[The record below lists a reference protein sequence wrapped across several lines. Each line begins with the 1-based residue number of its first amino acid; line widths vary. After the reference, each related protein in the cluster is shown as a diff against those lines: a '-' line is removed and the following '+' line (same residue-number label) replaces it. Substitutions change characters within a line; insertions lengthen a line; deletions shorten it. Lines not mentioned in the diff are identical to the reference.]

1 MSNLSKYLFFYIFL
15 GATGASAQTS
25 GGTQYA
31 MFQTSGT
38 HCGVYAASKYTS
50 FGSVKWK
57 FKSNGKIYSSPAVI
71 NGVAY
76 VGSEDGYL
84 YAIDIKTGKSAWK
97 FKTDGAVDSS
107 PAAYENVIYF
117 GSFDGYVYAVNALSG
132 KLIWKFKTG
141 GEKLIGHK
149 GLWGMTPKDM
159 YMEDQYDFYLS
170 SPVLNLNDHD
180 LTLYFGSSDGNL
192 YALDAYTGK
201 KKWAFRAN
209 GSIHTS
215 PALYNGTIY
224 FGSWD
229 TYLYALDAGSG
240 QLKWK
245 FKTLDQPVYHQL
257 EGIQA
262 SPTCYNGA
270 IYFGCRDG
278 HFYSLNANTGKLLW
292 TIGMN
297 GSWVL
302 TTAAT
307 RDGMIYI
314 STSDTYLF
322 MALNAKT
329 GAEKYRFKANGYI
342 YSSPAIS
349 GNTAYFGDFT
359 GKLFALNL
367 TTGKSSGT
375 FATSGRIENA
385 KKFLNKDQLD
395 FIYLIKSKDTAAY
408 ATSVAVM
415 SLLYKLGPIVSSP
428 AISNGVI
435 YFGSADGCL
444 YALNLK

>member
-1 MSNLSKYLFFYIFL
+1 MSNLPKYLLLCILL
-15 GATGASAQTS
+15 GITGAFAQTHP
-25 GGTQYA
+25 GNGYA
-31 MFQTSGT
+31 IFQTSGT
-38 HCGVYAASKYTS
+38 HCGVYPASKYTS
-50 FGSVKWK
+50 FGSLKWK
-57 FKSNGKIYSSPAVI
+57 FKSNGKIFSSPAVI
-71 NGVAY
+71 NGIAY
-76 VGSEDGYL
+76 VGSEDDYL
-84 YAIDIKTGKSAWK
+84 YAVDTKTGNPIWK
-97 FKTDGAVDSS
+97 FKTSGAIDSS
-107 PAAYENVIYF
+107 PTIYKNVVYF
-117 GSFDGYVYAVNALSG
+117 GSYDGYYYAVNTLDG

-141 GEKLIGHK
+141 GEKRVGRK
-149 GLWGMTPKDM
+149 GLWGMTPKDL

-180 LTLYFGSSDGNL
+180 LTVYFGSSDGNL
-192 YALDAYTGK
+192 YALNAHTGE
-201 KKWAFRAN
+201 KKWAFRAK

-215 PALYNGTIY
+215 PALYSNTIY

-229 TYLYALDAGSG
+229 TYLYALDAASG

-245 FKTLDQPVYHQL
+245 FKTQDQPVYHQL

-262 SPTCYNGA
+262 SPTCYNGS

-278 HFYSLNANTGKLLW
+278 HFYSLNANTGKLLRK
-292 TIGMN
+292 IGMN
-297 GSWVL
+297 GSWIL
-302 TTAAT
+302 STAAA
-307 RDGMIYI
+307 RDGIIYI

-322 MALNAKT
+322 MALDAKT
-329 GAEKYRFKANGYI
+329 GKEKYRFKANGYI
-342 YSSPAIS
+342 YSSSAIS

-367 TTGKSSGT
+367 TKGKQSGT
-375 FATSGRIENA
+375 FATGDRIENG
-385 KKFLNKDQLD
+385 KKLLNKDQLD

-415 SLLYKLGPIVSSP
+415 DLLYKLGPIVSSP
-428 AISNGVI
+428 AISNGTI